1 MAPVEDVFPIEHGD
15 IQLPSFFFARQYNVM
30 KVDGATPKR
39 WLSKGQ

>member
-1 MAPVEDVFPIEHGD
+1 MAPVEGVFPIEHGD
-15 IQLPSFFFARQYNVM
+15 IQLPSFFARQNTAM